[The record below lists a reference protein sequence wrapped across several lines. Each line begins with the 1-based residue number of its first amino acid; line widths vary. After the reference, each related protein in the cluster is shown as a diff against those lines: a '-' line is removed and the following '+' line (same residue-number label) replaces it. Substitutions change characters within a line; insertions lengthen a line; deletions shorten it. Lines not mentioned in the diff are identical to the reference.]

1 MPVELLNNLELH
13 NYRINYRSRTDDSG
27 YVLMDENDSLVRSFI
42 LNKDIDTP
50 VIDLTLELAPSADP
64 TLYKSGD
71 IIEIFGPKIEY
82 NGTITALQTLYVG
95 YIFRRSVPVSA
106 YSLQCKNLGYYISTN
121 DRYFKINQGETATD
135 FIRRICADNGIPLL
149 DIVQTE
155 YLLPAKFIERKS
167 IYATILDALTQSMI
181 EEDKKYYM
189 YFHPRGLII
198 QDVTDKSEEGFVLE
212 DTEGFSNVM
221 SPSLDSNI
229 LDREFVNVARGRAT
243 NEVSQNELLS
253 EIQSFL
259 PSSYNQEFR
268 NERSVAQYGEFIRE
282 YDITNKGIDGGV
294 RYLEKIVSQAKPT
307 ENVMLTTF
315 ATNNIK
321 PTDRIFV
328 KVGQIG
334 ASGEYFVK
342 HVTSNIQSGSFLET
356 ITASK
361 VRDIPQEQLAELE
374 QSQFI
379 INGVDLVELARELE
393 AQDAQR

>member
-1 MPVELLNNLELH
+1 MPVELLNNSELQ
-13 NYRINYRSRTDDSG
+13 NYRINYRSRTENSG
-27 YVLMDENDSLVRSFI
+27 YVLMDGNDSLVRSFTI
-42 LNKDIDTP
+42 NKDIDTP

-64 TLYKSGD
+64 SLYKEGD

-95 YIFRRSVPVSA
+95 YIFRRSVPISA
-106 YSLQCKNLGYYISTN
+106 NTLQCKNLGYYISTN

-135 FIRRICADNGIPLL
+135 FITRICADNGIPLL
-149 DIVQTE
+149 DIMQTE
-155 YLLPAKFIERKS
+155 YKLPAKFIESKS

-198 QDVTDKSEEGFVLE
+198 QDVTDKSEQGFVLE
-212 DTEGFSNVM
+212 DTEGFNNVM

-229 LDREFVNVARGRAT
+229 LDREFINVARGKAT
-243 NEVSQNELLS
+243 NSVVQNENLA
-253 EIQSFL
+253 EIQALL
-259 PSSYNQEFR
+259 PLASNQEFR
-268 NERSVAQYGEFIRE
+268 NERSIAQYGEFIRE
-282 YDITNKGIDGGV
+282 YDITNKGIDGGA
-294 RYLEKIVSQAKPT
+294 RYLEKIVSQARPV

-342 HVTSNIQSGSFLET
+342 HVTSTIQAGSFLET

-361 VRDIPQEQLAELE
+361 VRDIPQEKLAELE

-379 INGVDLVELARELE
+379 INGVNLAEVAQELE
-393 AQDAQR
+393 AQDAPI